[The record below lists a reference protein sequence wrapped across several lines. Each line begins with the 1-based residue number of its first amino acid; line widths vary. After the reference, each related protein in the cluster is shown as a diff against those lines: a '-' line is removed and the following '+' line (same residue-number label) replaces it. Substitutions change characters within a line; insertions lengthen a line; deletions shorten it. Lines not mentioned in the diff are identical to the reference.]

1 MEKSLG
7 KRKKDSAL
15 LPPNIPEHIIDCF
28 PPETD
33 REQLTDAEISRIPRI
48 LNPKKTTMLRHIMTK
63 LLLPN
68 ISRKSQEPA
77 RIRKAHKVQ
86 NDKKNKT
93 INFSSDSRKP
103 EAVELHFP
111 CERKYVNLR
120 CSN

>member
-15 LPPNIPEHIIDCF
+15 LPPNIPEQIIDCF
-28 PPETD
+28 PPEID

-63 LLLPN
+63 LLLPS

-77 RIRKAHKVQ
+77 RIRKTHKVQ
-86 NDKKNKT
+86 NDKKK
-93 INFSSDSRKP
+93 
-103 EAVELHFP
+103 
-111 CERKYVNLR
+111 
-120 CSN
+120 